1 VRSPAKDARTG
12 LHESSGI
19 VRDVPAPPPF
29 INTGDGHERPIVR
42 IDEHYAENGFA
53 IIEYVVGRHPGQ
65 AQDGV
70 TMSMYVIRRPS
81 GEYGASLHPSYDEAL
96 GEMRK
101 GNEPGSPL
109 ARIPA
114 KSA

>member
-1 VRSPAKDARTG
+1 MRPPAKDAWTG

-42 IDEHYAENGFA
+42 IDEHHAENGFA
-53 IIEYVVGRHPGQ
+53 IIEYVVGRHAGQ
-65 AQDGV
+65 AQDGA

-109 ARIPA
+109 APIPGR
-114 KSA
+114 SV